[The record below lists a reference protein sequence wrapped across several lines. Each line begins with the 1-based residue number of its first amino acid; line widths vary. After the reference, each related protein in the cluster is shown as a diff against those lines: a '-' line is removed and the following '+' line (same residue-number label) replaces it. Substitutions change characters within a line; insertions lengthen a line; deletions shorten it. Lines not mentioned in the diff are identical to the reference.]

1 MVKLARGLVKL
12 GDVKVLFDFSLNPHY
27 SRNFDSFQEKMM
39 LVCLVFIVEVLIYL
53 NLCLE
58 LSFSS
63 RRITIGCF

>member
-12 GDVKVLFDFSLNPHY
+12 GDVKVLFDFSLDSYY

-39 LVCLVFIVEVLIYL
+39 LVCLVLIIEVLIYL
-53 NLCLE
+53 NLCHE

-63 RRITIGCF
+63 IKITVDCF